1 VGYEMNYNLSNEQ
14 VKEYHKNGYIII
26 KNVINKNFLSELNNA
41 TDEMLKHAELIKNSN
56 EQFDLGVNHTSSNI
70 SVRRIKQPQKY
81 NEVFKKLLFYPSVI
95 QKVTS
100 LLGDNFRLHN
110 GKMNLKSPSAGDLV
124 DWHQDWAF
132 YPHSNDDV
140 LAVGIM
146 LDDMTLDNGTVLFVP
161 ESHKGEVYDHHHN
174 GYFAGAID
182 TEKSN
187 IDLSNVKEIIGK
199 AGTITI
205 HHARLLH
212 ASKPNISQ
220 TNRRF
225 LLWEFAANDA
235 WPLMGVNNYEEFN
248 NKIVSGSIVNTPR
261 LTQVPV
267 RMPLPAAINQGSIF
281 ENQKAIT
288 KNKKNIVL

>member
-1 VGYEMNYNLSNEQ
+1 MSYSLNKEQIREYN
-14 VKEYHKNGYIII
+14 KNGYVIIED
-26 KNVINKNFLSELNNA
+26 VIDQKFLKELNLA
-41 TDEMLKHAELIKNSN
+41 TEVMIKDAKLITKSN
-56 EQFDLGVNHTSSNI
+56 EQFDLGSNHSYSNPI
-70 SVRRIKQPQKY
+70 VRRIKQPQNY
-81 NEVFKKLLFYPSVI
+81 SEVFKKLLFYPSIIEKVI
-95 QKVTS
+95 S
-100 LLGDNFRLHN
+100 LIGNNFRLHN

-146 LDDMTLDNGTVLFVP
+146 LDDMTLNNGTVLFIP

-182 TEKSN
+182 IEKN
-187 IDLSNVKEIIGK
+187 KIDIRNAREIVGK

-212 ASKPNISQ
+212 ASKPNLSKL
-220 TNRRF
+220 NRRF

-235 WPLMGVNNYEEFN
+235 WPLMGINNYEDFN
-248 NKIVSGSIVNTPR
+248 NKIISGDAINRPR
-261 LTQVPV
+261 LTNVPV
-267 RMPLPAAINQGSIF
+267 RMPLPAALNQGSIF
-281 ENQKAIT
+281 ENQKAVTI
-288 KNKKNIVL
+288 NKKDL